1 MLAVIAGIAPAT
13 VVPDLYEAT
22 VAVDHGQPAA
32 FQDAMRQVIVRVTGE
47 RDGDNAP
54 ALADLISGAQ
64 RYVQK
69 YRNLCEILIHG
80 KEHDVKAAQES
91 GESMQ
96 DAINLSLDHVKR
108 QAQKNR
114 STIRDHHRKAGSLN
128 KAAAGLVT
136 EWSVQVLEP
145 GRLRQAGPKRLP
157 RIIKTNNLAILPMT
171 IEDAAESLDGS
182 KNEFI
187 VFRDLDNDRISVMYK
202 RRDNNLGLIAP
213 EV

>member
-1 MLAVIAGIAPAT
+1 MATTITGRKYVVTDDIRALITKKLDKIVDKLFDDVI
-13 VVPDLYEAT
+13 E
-22 VAVDHGQPAA
+22 
-32 FQDAMRQVIVRVTGE
+32 VRVV
-47 RDGDNAP
+47 
-54 ALADLISGAQ
+54 LQ
-64 RYVQK
+64 VQK
-69 YRNLCEILIHG
+69 YRNLCEILITG

-96 DAINLSLDHVKR
+96 DAINLAVDHVKR

-114 STIRDHHRKAGSLN
+114 STIRDHHRKDGVLN
-128 KAAAGLVT
+128 KEIAGQVT
-136 EWSVQVLEP
+136 EWSVHVLDP
-145 GRLRQAGPKRLP
+145 GKLRKPGPKGLP

-187 VFRDLDNDRISVMYK
+187 VFRDLETDRISVMYK

>member
-1 MLAVIAGIAPAT
+1 MATTITGRHYEVTKDIRDLITKKLDKIVDKLFDDVI
-13 VVPDLYEAT
+13 E
-22 VAVDHGQPAA
+22 
-32 FQDAMRQVIVRVTGE
+32 VRVV
-47 RDGDNAP
+47 
-54 ALADLISGAQ
+54 LQ
-64 RYVQK
+64 VQK
-69 YRNLCEILIHG
+69 YRNICEILIHG
-80 KEHDVKAAQES
+80 KEHDVKAVQES

-96 DAINLSLDHVKR
+96 DAINLALDHVKR

-114 STIRDHHRKAGSLN
+114 STIRDHHRKAGSRT
-128 KAAAGLVT
+128 KAEAGAVT
-136 EWSVQVLEP
+136 QWSVQVLEP
-145 GRLRQAGPKRLP
+145 GKLRQTGPKRLP

>member
-1 MLAVIAGIAPAT
+1 MATTITGRKYEVTNDIRALITRKLDKIVDKLFDDVI
-13 VVPDLYEAT
+13 E
-22 VAVDHGQPAA
+22 
-32 FQDAMRQVIVRVTGE
+32 VRVV
-47 RDGDNAP
+47 
-54 ALADLISGAQ
+54 LQ
-64 RYVQK
+64 VQK
-69 YRNLCEILIHG
+69 YRNLCEILITG

-96 DAINLSLDHVKR
+96 DAINLAVDHVKR

-114 STIRDHHRKAGSLN
+114 STIRDHHRKDGSLN
-128 KAAAGLVT
+128 KAAANLVT
-136 EWSVQVLEP
+136 QWSVQVLEP
-145 GRLRQAGPKRLP
+145 GKLRQSGPKRLP

-187 VFRDLDNDRISVMYK
+187 VFRDLDTDRISVMYK